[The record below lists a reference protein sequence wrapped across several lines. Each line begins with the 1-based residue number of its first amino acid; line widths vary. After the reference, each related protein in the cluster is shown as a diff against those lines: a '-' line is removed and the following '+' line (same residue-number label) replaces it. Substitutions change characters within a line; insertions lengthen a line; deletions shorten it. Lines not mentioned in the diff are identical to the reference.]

1 MIIIIVLWSEGWLK
15 YLSDFER
22 RSEKCK
28 SPKQEFKDI
37 NFVTSCEFCQMV
49 GYAQQPCRYHILEKV
64 KKLLC
69 EKTTLGI
76 HRHIFQ
82 ILNISSTA
90 EITII
95 PALVLS
101 AFAASLLMAA
111 TTAPTLFSS
120 TIVTTVFLSEYDILV
135 VPAPLP

>member
-1 MIIIIVLWSEGWLK
+1 MTIIVLWSEGWLK
-15 YLSDFER
+15 PLSDFER
-22 RSEKCK
+22 GSEKCK

-69 EKTTLGI
+69 QKTTLGI

>member
-1 MIIIIVLWSEGWLK
+1 MILIVLWSQGWPK
-15 YLSDFER
+15 PLSDFER
-22 RSEKCK
+22 GSEKCK
-28 SPKQEFKDI
+28 SPKQSFKDI
-37 NFVTSCEFCQMV
+37 NFVISCEFCQMV

-64 KKLLC
+64 KKLWY
-69 EKTTLGI
+69 EERTLDI
-76 HRHIFQ
+76 HRHIFYM
-82 ILNISSTA
+82 LNMSSTA
-90 EITII
+90 EMTII

-101 AFAASLLMAA
+101 VFAASLLMAA